1 MGLLIDGIVGPI
13 LETFGIIKIDSN
25 GEWTRTEKKPKGKC
39 QKKERDDKKSLWKRF
54 REWFLALLSRIKKKT
69 KPTQD
74 KLQNTVSD
82 TVNRL
87 IKANEEAIKENK
99 KMQGGELRKVS
110 KFEGKALASEG
121 YKVWYS
127 DRFPREDEA
136 EEGVLY
142 VVQGKGDPIAYTGP
156 LAGIRQDGYY
166 IWNNG
171 TWDELE
177 STTPKHKP
185 LYYE

>member
-1 MGLLIDGIVGPI
+1 MGLLIDGIIGPI
-13 LETFGIIKIDSN
+13 LETFGIIEIDSD
-25 GEWTRTEKKPKGKC
+25 GGWTRTEKKPKGNY
-39 QKKERDDKKSLWKRF
+39 QKNERCDKKSLWERLK
-54 REWFLALLSRIKKKT
+54 EWFLALLSRINKKA
-69 KPTQD
+69 KPAPD

-82 TVNRL
+82 TVNSL

-99 KMQGGELRKVS
+99 KIQGGELRKVS

-171 TWDELE
+171 TWDELG
-177 STTPKHKP
+177 STPPKHKP